1 MLRSIGIL
9 SAQKKLSARH
19 LVLAVILLLSLLG
32 GLIDIYATA
41 NGPWGYNDPVEYI
54 ATAHSLDA
62 GQGLGYVQGHG
73 RFSPIRIHPPFYSL
87 VLAAIGLF
95 KANLIVASRWLNIL
109 AFVACIFIAGWI
121 FYRYSRAPA
130 LGILTSALLLAFP
143 QMHWMFSSAYSEP
156 LFILLILS
164 GGLSLVAWLHRER
177 LSLLILSAV
186 LVGLVP
192 LTRYA
197 GVAMLAAGSL
207 SVLLLASGRP
217 WARLKKALL
226 FGLLASL
233 PVLVWLVWTWFTSA
247 HSLGGR
253 SIGLTSSDLAA
264 QFQAFRGLF
273 VDTVGRW
280 VPFASKAGLTYRW
293 RFLLAS
299 LGLAGILGLSAWA
312 ILRLRK
318 NLRSDDQR
326 FDLPIFSYF
335 GLSAFF
341 FVAVLL
347 LTYLFSR
354 PTIDIDN
361 RMLLPLFVC
370 CVLAL
375 YGAFALWETAWS
387 RESTLALL
395 KTAFSQGW
403 KKAVWQRARSNGWKI
418 AFQVLAWLVAAAC
431 LVWYVPQAR
440 AMVAF
445 YHKGDGLTAY
455 RWGRSEIIRTVNAL
469 PADRPVI
476 SNDWQLLLL
485 WTGRPIY
492 GIWVSFPK
500 TPPMQTTPYGTLRT
514 DPAQTVFC
522 TRGAALVVFN
532 DFPSQ
537 FPDKLGKLSAEQK
550 QDLLKGLIVYGRYPD
565 GVIYLCP

>member
-1 MLRSIGIL
+1 M
-9 SAQKKLSARH
+9 KKLTPKH
-19 LVLAVILLLSLLG
+19 LVLALILLLSLLG

-54 ATAHSLDA
+54 ATAHSLNA

-73 RFSPIRIHPPFYSL
+73 RFSPIRIHPPFYSF

-95 KANLIVASRWLNIL
+95 KANLIVASRWLNVL
-109 AFVACIFIAGWI
+109 AFVACIFIAGWT

-130 LGILTSALLLAFP
+130 LGILTSALMLAFP
-143 QMHWMFSSAYSEP
+143 QMLWMFSSAYSEP

-164 GGLSLVAWLHRER
+164 GGLSLVAWLQRER

-186 LVGLVP
+186 LIGLIP

-197 GVAMLAAGSL
+197 GVAMLAAGTL
-207 SVLLLASGRP
+207 SVLLLSSGRA
-217 WARLKKALL
+217 WARFKKALL

-233 PVLVWLVWTWFTSA
+233 PVLVWLVWTWFSSA
-247 HSLGGR
+247 HTLGGR
-253 SIGLTSSDLAA
+253 SLTLAGQALGA
-264 QFQAFRGLF
+264 QFQTFRGLF
-273 VDTVGRW
+273 IDTVGRW
-280 VPFASKAGLTYRW
+280 VPFQNNKFGLAYRW
-293 RFLLAS
+293 RFLLAG
-299 LGLAGILGLSAWA
+299 LGLTGILALSAWA

-318 NLRSDDQR
+318 NLRSEDGR

-361 RMLLPLFVC
+361 RMLLPFFVC
-370 CVLAL
+370 SAMTL

-395 KTAFSQGW
+395 KTALSKGW
-403 KKAVWQRARSNGWKI
+403 QSAVWQRLRSNGWKI
-418 AFQVLAWLVAAAC
+418 AFQVLAWSVAAAC
-431 LVWYVPQAR
+431 LAWYVPQAR
-440 AMVAF
+440 AMAAF

-455 RWGRSEIIRTVNAL
+455 HWGNSEIIRTVNAL
-469 PADRPVI
+469 PADQPVI

-492 GIWVSFPK
+492 GIWVSLPK
-500 TPPMQTTPYGTLRT
+500 TPPLQTSPYGTLQS
-514 DPAQTVFC
+514 DPAQVVFC

-537 FPDKLGKLSAEQK
+537 FPAKLGKLSADQK
-550 QDLLKGLIVYGRYPD
+550 QALLKGLLVYGTYPQ
-565 GVIYLCP
+565 GVIYLCPEN